1 MTFAGICNIIHY
13 MNENHSGRELIY
25 RKRLI
30 GNRVKSAL
38 IDFPV
43 VIITGARQVG
53 KSTFLEREFPDFK
66 YINLDDFS
74 FLEQAKRDPYSLWV
88 DTDRVIIDEVQKV
101 PELLSMVKISVDRT
115 KREIRFILSG
125 SSNLLLMRGISETL
139 AGRAVYFEMYP
150 MTYGEMIGDLSGKE
164 RFISLLKGEKLINQN
179 VEKLDYIPVM
189 FNGFMPPIIH
199 IQETDNIILWWESYI
214 KTYMER
220 DLREL
225 SQIDSLIDFRKVMN
239 SIALRTGSIINQ
251 TEIAREVGISQP
263 TVHRY
268 IKLLETS
275 NMLKRVQSYF
285 SNRLKRVIKSPKF
298 FFIDPALSIY
308 LSSYFDKDTLRE
320 ARELGGF
327 FENMI
332 YLHLLVYSQLL
343 TPKTDIYY
351 WRTTAGKEVD
361 FILEWGNRLFAFEV
375 KLTQNPSYRDINGLL
390 SFMEDYP
397 ETIMGILIYTG
408 DTLRYLHSRIIAIP
422 WWWIV

>member
-1 MTFAGICNIIHY
+1 
-13 MNENHSGRELIY
+13 
-25 RKRLI
+25 
-30 GNRVKSAL
+30 
-38 IDFPV
+38 
-43 VIITGARQVG
+43 
-53 KSTFLEREFPDFK
+53 
-66 YINLDDFS
+66 
-74 FLEQAKRDPYSLWV
+74 
-88 DTDRVIIDEVQKV
+88 
-101 PELLSMVKISVDRT
+101 
-115 KREIRFILSG
+115 
-125 SSNLLLMRGISETL
+125 MRGISETL

-308 LSSYFDKDTLRE
+308 LSSYFDKDTLRK
-320 ARELGGF
+320 
-327 FENMI
+327 
-332 YLHLLVYSQLL
+332 LV
-343 TPKTDIYY
+343 
-351 WRTTAGKEVD
+351 
-361 FILEWGNRLFAFEV
+361 N
-375 KLTQNPSYRDINGLL
+375 
-390 SFMEDYP
+390 
-397 ETIMGILIYTG
+397 
-408 DTLRYLHSRIIAIP
+408 
-422 WWWIV
+422 

>member
-1 MTFAGICNIIHY
+1 

-101 PELLSMVKISVDRT
+101 PELLSMVKFSVDRT

-214 KTYMER
+214 KTYME
-220 DLREL
+220 
-225 SQIDSLIDFRKVMN
+225 
-239 SIALRTGSIINQ
+239 
-251 TEIAREVGISQP
+251 
-263 TVHRY
+263 
-268 IKLLETS
+268 
-275 NMLKRVQSYF
+275 
-285 SNRLKRVIKSPKF
+285 
-298 FFIDPALSIY
+298 
-308 LSSYFDKDTLRE
+308 
-320 ARELGGF
+320 
-327 FENMI
+327 
-332 YLHLLVYSQLL
+332 
-343 TPKTDIYY
+343 
-351 WRTTAGKEVD
+351 
-361 FILEWGNRLFAFEV
+361 
-375 KLTQNPSYRDINGLL
+375 
-390 SFMEDYP
+390 
-397 ETIMGILIYTG
+397 
-408 DTLRYLHSRIIAIP
+408 
-422 WWWIV
+422 